1 MIKTAIIIVS
11 LLVLL
16 LISGVA
22 IARYKGFCS
31 NSEARIGW
39 MAERLDKHLELSDN
53 QRVHLDKFRTEV
65 ISMTETMRSDREM
78 YAKEAAD
85 LLNQTSLD
93 RERAHTLLMQ
103 KQAQL
108 ASISSDFIDAFADFS
123 DNLEQHQRDKLQT
136 MILHHKAHRHCGPGC
151 DTPANSKQE

>member
-1 MIKTAIIIVS
+1 MSKTAIIIIS
-11 LLVLL
+11 LIVLL

-31 NSEARIGW
+31 SSEARVGW
-39 MAERLDKHLELSDN
+39 MADRLDRHLELSEN
-53 QRVHLDKFRTEV
+53 QRTHLDKFQTEV
-65 ISMTETMRSDREM
+65 LSMAETLRSDREL
-78 YAKEAAD
+78 YATEAAD
-85 LLNQTSLD
+85 LLSQSSLD

-123 DNLEQHQRDKLQT
+123 DNLEQHQRDKLQS
-136 MILHHKAHRHCGPGC
+136 MILRHKAHRHCGFGC
-151 DTPANSKQE
+151 NTAPKSTQK